1 MLIQFENMYLI
12 IIKLKSLRWLVTC
25 KEQDCEV
32 SVLKL
37 CWHFVPHLSTPGQAL
52 WGVYTFP
59 CLHTGY

>member
-12 IIKLKSLRWLVTC
+12 IIKLKSLRWLITC
-25 KEQDCEV
+25 KEQECEV
-32 SVLKL
+32 SVVDTD
-37 CWHFVPHLSTPGQAL
+37 FVPHLSTPGQAL